1 MRALT
6 TSPSDPHIALG
17 DTAEP
22 RPAPDQALVDVR
34 AFSLNRGEV
43 KRLASQ
49 PEGFVPGWDVAG
61 IVAAAA
67 ADRSGPPAGAPVVG
81 LVDAGAWAE
90 RVAVPTDRLAALPA
104 GVAMEVAATLPVAG
118 LTAYH
123 ALGIGGALLGRR
135 VLVTG
140 ATGGVG
146 RFAVQLAN
154 AGGAHVT
161 AVARDGER
169 ARGLDAAGAHEV
181 IHELEPNGERFD
193 VILESVGGASLS
205 AALQRV
211 ARGGTLVTFGD
222 SSGEPVTFPAAAF
235 YGPAAGAR
243 VYAFAIFEELARKR
257 SCHADLRMLAELV
270 AEGRLE
276 PAIDR
281 QVGLGE
287 APEAATALLRRAIV
301 GKAVV
306 RVDSGVG

>member
-6 TSPSDPHIALG
+6 RSPSDPYIALG
-17 DTAEP
+17 QTAEP
-22 RPAPDQALVDVR
+22 RPAPDQALVDVH

-61 IVAAAA
+61 TVAAPAE
-67 ADRSGPPAGAPVVG
+67 DGSGPPAGAPVVG
-81 LVDAGAWAE
+81 LVDSGAWAE
-90 RVAVPTDRLAALPA
+90 RVAVPTGRLAPIPPGL
-104 GVAMEVAATLPVAG
+104 GMEVAATLPIAG

-123 ALGIGGALLGRR
+123 ALGIGGALLGRS

-146 RFAVQLAN
+146 HFAVQLAS
-154 AGGAHVT
+154 AGGAQVT
-161 AVARDGER
+161 AVARDDER
-169 ARGLDAAGAHEV
+169 ARGLGSAGAHEV
-181 IHELEPNGERFD
+181 IHELEAQGERFD

-205 AALQRV
+205 AALQRL

-222 SSGEPVTFPAAAF
+222 SSGDPVTFPAAAF

-257 SCHADLRMLAELV
+257 SCPADLGVLAEMV
-270 AEGRLE
+270 AGGRLA
-276 PAIDR
+276 PTIDR
-281 QVGLGE
+281 QVSLGE
-287 APEAATALLRRAIV
+287 APEAAAALLRRDIV

-306 RVDSGVG
+306 RVDSDAP